1 MAGLLPTKGFELFT
15 NRINTSGSTYI
26 RFSMTAYTSLH
37 AKILVSNANYEKGNE
52 MTLFAGIGA
61 SSVLNIYP
69 YVITDSSFKVFYDG
83 MAIFVRLTTTQSNN
97 MFSIYSNMPYSIVS
111 GVDTSG
117 MSTVGLMPV

>member
-1 MAGLLPTKGFELFT
+1 
-15 NRINTSGSTYI
+15 
-26 RFSMTAYTSLH
+26 
-37 AKILVSNANYEKGNE
+37 